1 MIHHFQNLFFFKINN
16 GLYFKIALSS
26 QVKLIVNN
34 SIFLQASIAPQ
45 LVQLK
50 FSIFSLNH
58 PKTFCILNHPP
69 KKTIGSKQNE
79 FYLSFGFPKDISQ
92 KTLFCHTS
100 LLLYTLHNLRKK
112 LFFLFL
118 LLLTFNHVSLIR
130 DLTVIR
136 STK

>member
-26 QVKLIVNN
+26 QFKLIVNN

-50 FSIFSLNH
+50 FFIFSLNH

-69 KKTIGSKQNE
+69 KKMIGPTQNK
-79 FYLSFGFPKDISQ
+79 FFLFFGFPKGISP
-92 KTLFCHTS
+92 KTLFCHT
-100 LLLYTLHNLRKK
+100 LFQPYTLHNRRKK
-112 LFFLFL
+112 PFFLFL

-130 DLTVIR
+130 DLTVL
-136 STK
+136 

>member
-50 FSIFSLNH
+50 FFIFSLNH
-58 PKTFCILNHPP
+58 PKTFCILNQPP
-69 KKTIGSKQNE
+69 KQMTHSTQNE
-79 FYLSFGFPKDISQ
+79 SFLFFGSPKDISL
-92 KTLFCHTS
+92 KILFCHTS
-100 LLLYTLHNLRKK
+100 LQPYTLHNLRKK
-112 LFFLFL
+112 LIFLFL

-130 DLTVIR
+130 DLTVL
-136 STK
+136 